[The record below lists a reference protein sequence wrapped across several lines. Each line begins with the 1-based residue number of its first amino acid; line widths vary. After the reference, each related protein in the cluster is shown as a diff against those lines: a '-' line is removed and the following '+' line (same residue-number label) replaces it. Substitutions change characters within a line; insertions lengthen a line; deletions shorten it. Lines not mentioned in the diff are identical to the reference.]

1 MFDPCGFCIAVPDR
15 FSKLWAK
22 HKRYEATDFSH
33 RIEIGGFLSA
43 TDLAGLNEFL
53 DGEADAAI
61 QTTAT
66 YEKNSHGKNARK
78 TLKK

>member
-22 HKRYEATDFSH
+22 HKRYE
-33 RIEIGGFLSA
+33 A

-66 YEKNSHGKNARK
+66 YEKNSHGKNARN